1 LQSDFP
7 STAVAIARQC
17 GIIRNQKVDD
27 FRDLTSGLNAPI
39 KEYNGDDP
47 MRIVKSIVLSGKD
60 MLEMKD
66 EQWEQVNDCFIRS
79 LIEVMPIRG
88 NRVR

>member
-1 LQSDFP
+1 
-7 STAVAIARQC
+7 
-17 GIIRNQKVDD
+17 
-27 FRDLTSGLNAPI
+27 
-39 KEYNGDDP
+39 

-66 EQWEQVNDCFIRS
+66 EQWEQVSDYFLRS